1 MELGDET
8 YMEAY
13 GTVSGDK
20 KVAERRKLLNPVNY
34 IGTDKQ
40 ADAADHIRI
49 LVGTEDGNTSF
60 SISAILALELEN
72 NTDTDVD
79 YALVWAQPHGDADYE
94 GELIS
99 WIDSICK

>member
-1 MELGDET
+1 
-8 YMEAY
+8 MEAY

-20 KVAERRKLLNPVNY
+20 KVAERRKLLNPMNY

-40 ADAADHIRI
+40 AYAADHIRI
-49 LVGTEDGNTSF
+49 RVGTEDGNTSF

-79 YALVWAQPHGDADYE
+79 YALVCSHMETQTMKESGSHGLTAFVNKAD
-94 GELIS
+94 L
-99 WIDSICK
+99 